1 MPHII
6 VKLGDKIVK
15 NFPVTKDVVSVG
27 RAKDNDIV
35 LENLSVSRNHARIR
49 REGEQ
54 MVLVDLNSA
63 NGVFVNGVRVS
74 RAELVD
80 GDIVSIGKHRLHYS
94 ELSQVGPAMASGAA
108 VPLPATPIAP
118 AGAEAPVP
126 VTSTAIPKEAVAVEA
141 PSTADAELFARLAS
155 GELIAVL
162 DVVTGRQAGRA
173 FALPLGETTIGRHNC
188 AVRLHDMGAARKHA
202 NISWADGQFILR
214 DLGSWKGTRVNGE
227 KVREKAL
234 RPGDDVRI
242 GETLL
247 RFLVGEPDEF
257 AERFQVQVPEP
268 EAPPPPAPPAVHASS
283 STVGRRPSAVIPQP
297 AIEAEDEDLEFESGF
312 DSEEEDDEPVRLA
325 VDQPTGSGAADIEDD
340 EFAPLSE
347 EELAELEREADEEF
361 SHTADEELA
370 RRAEWE
376 QLEAEKL
383 LHEGGGI
390 DFKRTAALLDDDSD
404 LRAQEE
410 AAVRDDHGL
419 HGVDDSDFGGHTE
432 VPEMDEQE
440 ERSLFQGPVEDIE
453 PGSRPAPVSDTPM
466 PRAPEPA
473 PVAVA
478 PPAPVAAPAVAA
490 APRRDSTDTIPIP
503 PGVDANQVRRWYRGL
518 KNKNKLVRRE
528 AAKKLKE
535 LTGQDYDWE
544 SEPE

>member
-94 ELSQVGPAMASGAA
+94 ELSHVGPAMASGAA
-108 VPLPATPIAP
+108 VPLPASAIAP
-118 AGAEAPVP
+118 PGPEAPAP
-126 VTSTAIPKEAVAVEA
+126 VTSTSIPKEAAAVEA

-155 GELIAVL
+155 GELVAVL
-162 DVVTGRQAGRA
+162 DVVAGRQAGRA
-173 FALPLGETTIGRHNC
+173 FALPLGESSIGRHNC

-202 NISWADGQFILR
+202 SIAWTGGQFVLR

-268 EAPPPPAPPAVHASS
+268 EAPPAPASPLVHAGS
-283 STVGRRPSAVIPQP
+283 STVGRRPSAFVPQP
-297 AIEAEDEDLEFESGF
+297 PLVAEEDEGLESGF
-312 DSEEEDDEPVRLA
+312 DSEDEDEPVRLP
-325 VDQPTGSGAADIEDD
+325 VDQPTGGSAGEIEDD

-361 SHTADEELA
+361 SRTADEDLA

-390 DFKRTAALLDDDSD
+390 DFKSAGALLGDDSH
-404 LRAQEE
+404 LRAEEE
-410 AAVRDDHGL
+410 AAIRDDHGL
-419 HGVDDSDFGGHTE
+419 HGMDDSDFGGHTDVSE
-432 VPEMDEQE
+432 IDDQE

-453 PGSRPAPVSDTPM
+453 PGSRPAPVSETPM
-466 PRAPEPA
+466 PRAPDPA

-478 PPAPVAAPAVAA
+478 TPTPVAAPAM
-490 APRRDSTDTIPIP
+490 PRRDSTDTIPIP

-528 AAKKLKE
+528 AAKKFKE